1 MVLKDRRIHMNFQET
16 MNQLTGRGKL
26 LKQIEK
32 LELQLQKL
40 QGTHQA
46 LKADLKDK
54 TDKQVKLV
62 SLLNQLKERDESLV
76 TAYRKLEA
84 DHKILAN
91 DQQTYKQRYGEIIE
105 PVLSENQ
112 VSEYD
117 ADKSFFDHMEKIKGN
132 PFNVHQVQ
140 AIRYPMDKNLRI
152 IAGAGSG
159 KTETICVKTSYLM
172 QMEQVPASAI
182 CMVTFTR
189 KAANEM
195 AERVNEFLGTDNS
208 RVAIG
213 TFHRIFRSLFEQLLK
228 QEPACAVVGVVGSIQ
243 DDSNEQAG
251 KLFRNLIRKHQL
263 YALDKEGEKNL
274 RERIDYWTN
283 LAYDVHDMKIFIAKH
298 YKDLDIVSAVPI
310 ESRFYN
316 LYTEFLEERSRQ
328 QIVIYDDYLINLYKA
343 LQQYESAR
351 QFIQNRFRYIFVDEF
366 QDINPLQVEILR
378 LIAPPDGTGAK
389 LIIVGDDDQSIYA
402 FRGSDPQYIKEFHTA
417 YDTCTIELMTN
428 YRSKQNIVQAG
439 NRVISHNAHDR
450 IEKRM
455 TPFHPSSGDAY
466 VRVAVDQKEEAEWII
481 KTAQQ
486 LGKASPFVYKGEQTG
501 KIDPIN
507 YTSSTVLYRSVGQL
521 QAVYQALDSRNIPYV
536 IESNEDIMGIF
547 NVFLFKQA
555 FQTWNIL
562 LSEESI
568 AEAYVW
574 ETLLQQ
580 TARAYFIRNI
590 DFKNFMDSHS
600 ATSVNDL
607 LKEFVA
613 FIRQQKPRVDVSLL
627 PKYFNG
633 LVKLFKNDAS
643 SVQVIDFV
651 DPLLQFPVYTKD
663 LTKEESDW
671 IRKECE
677 AYPSWSKFIGYHQR
691 LRQRQKEMKKNLER
705 YHKGEYNALQFMTI
719 HKSKGLAFTN
729 VFVIGVYDGGLPSVR
744 AIPLRDINLID
755 CREKAEPLTTI
766 EEERRLMYVA
776 ATRAKHNLYITF
788 PQTVQGKPVK
798 RSIFLK
804 ELQLPIQN
812 G

>member
-1 MVLKDRRIHMNFQET
+1 MNFQEI
-16 MNQLTGRGKL
+16 MNQLTGKEKL
-26 LKQIEK
+26 LNQIEK
-32 LELQLQKL
+32 LELRLQKL
-40 QGTHQA
+40 QDAHQI
-46 LKADLKDK
+46 LKIDLKDK
-54 TDKQVKLV
+54 TDKQIKLV
-62 SLLNQLKERDESLV
+62 NLLNQLKEKDQSLV
-76 TAYRKLEA
+76 TAYRNLQA
-84 DHKILAN
+84 DHKILA
-91 DQQTYKQRYGEIIE
+91 DAQQTYKQRYGEIIE
-105 PVLSENQ
+105 PAVSDNQ

-117 ADKSFFDHMEKIKGN
+117 TDKSFFDHMEKIKGN
-132 PFNVHQVQ
+132 PFNIHQVQ

-182 CMVTFTR
+182 CMVTFTK
-189 KAANEM
+189 KAADEM
-195 AERVNEFLGTDNS
+195 TERVNEFLGTDNS

-228 QEPACAVVGVVGSIQ
+228 QEPACAAVGVVGDIQ
-243 DDSNEQAG
+243 DGSSEQAG
-251 KLFRNLIRKHQL
+251 RLFRDLIRKHQL

-283 LAYDVHDMKIFIAKH
+283 LAYDVNEMKTFIAKH
-298 YKDLDIVSAVPI
+298 YKDVDTVSAIPI

-328 QIVIYDDYLINLYKA
+328 QIVIFDDYLMNLYKA

-417 YDTCTIELMTN
+417 YDTYTIELMTN
-428 YRSKQNIVQAG
+428 YRSKKNIVQAG
-439 NRVISHNAHDR
+439 NRVISHNSHDR

-455 TPFHPSSGDAY
+455 DPFHPSSGDAY
-466 VRVAVDQKEEAEWII
+466 VWAAVDQKEEAEWII

-486 LGKASPFVYKGEQTG
+486 LGKASPFIYKGEQLG
-501 KIDPIN
+501 KTDPIN

-521 QAVYQALDSRNIPYV
+521 QAVYQALDNRNIPYV

-555 FQTWNIL
+555 FQTWNTM
-562 LSEESI
+562 LSEQPI
-568 AEAYVW
+568 AEARVW

-580 TARAYFIRNI
+580 TARAYFIRNV
-590 DFKNFMDSHS
+590 DFKNFMNSHYVG
-600 ATSVNDL
+600 SVNEL
-607 LKEFVA
+607 LKDFVV
-613 FIRQQKPRVDVSLL
+613 FIRQQKPKADVSLL
-627 PKYFNG
+627 SKYFNG
-633 LVKLFKNDAS
+633 LVKLFKNEAS
-643 SVQVIDFV
+643 SVTVMNFV
-651 DPLLQFPVYTKD
+651 DSLLQFPLYSKD
-663 LTKEESDW
+663 LTKEEIDW

-677 AYPSWSKFIGYHQR
+677 AYPSWSKLLGYHKR
-691 LRQRQKEMKKNLER
+691 LRQRQMEMKKNLER

-719 HKSKGLAFTN
+719 HKSKGLAFAN
-729 VFVIGVYDGGLPSVR
+729 VFVIGVYDGGLPSGKAV
-744 AIPLRDINLID
+744 PLREIDIVE

-776 ATRAKHNLYITF
+776 ATRAKKNLYLTF
-788 PQTVQGKPVK
+788 PKTVQGKPVK
-798 RSIFLK
+798 RSIFLR